1 LTDPLSLQLTIGKTP
16 LRVAAPLRVPQR
28 NNDGMVA
35 LGLILLVLV
44 AVLVIA
50 IVVSNPQ
57 TYNLSI
63 FGAVIPA
70 NGAGIFIT
78 GAIAMAVTILAL
90 LLLRTGIRRARA
102 RRKQLKALEASG
114 DAVPKESISP
124 AERTTTDATAA
135 DATAADGKAADRK
148 SSDTKASGSSG
159 SDLAQPVEPASARE
173 KSALDLE
180 GESSTTAAERQAML
194 EEADQVTR
202 DERQR

>member
-1 LTDPLSLQLTIGKTP
+1 MLSLQLTIGKTP

-28 NNDGMVA
+28 NNDDMVA

-50 IVVSNPQ
+50 IVVGNPQ
-57 TYNLSI
+57 TYDLSI

-90 LLLRTGIRRARA
+90 LLLRMGIRRARA

-114 DAVPKESISP
+114 DAAPEESTSP
-124 AERTTTDATAA
+124 AEPTTTDAKATDTKAT
-135 DATAADGKAADRK
+135 DAKPI
-148 SSDTKASGSSG
+148 DTKASGSSG
-159 SDLAQPVEPASARE
+159 SDPSEPAEPTPARE
-173 KSALDLE
+173 KAALDLE

-194 EEADQVTR
+194 DEADQVTR
-202 DERQR
+202 DEPQR

>member
-1 LTDPLSLQLTIGKTP
+1 
-16 LRVAAPLRVPQR
+16 
-28 NNDGMVA
+28 MVA

-70 NGAGIFIT
+70 NGAGIYIT

-114 DAVPKESISP
+114 DTAPKESTSP
-124 AERTTTDATAA
+124 AEPTTTDATGT
-135 DATAADGKAADRK
+135 DATAADGKAADGK
-148 SSDTKASGSSG
+148 SSDTKAPGSSG
-159 SDLAQPVEPASARE
+159 SNLAEPVEPASSNE

-180 GESSTTAAERQAML
+180 GESSTTAAERQGML
-194 EEADQVTR
+194 DEADQVTR
-202 DERQR
+202 DERQS

>member
-1 LTDPLSLQLTIGKTP
+1 
-16 LRVAAPLRVPQR
+16 
-28 NNDGMVA
+28 MVA

-114 DAVPKESISP
+114 DAVPKESTSP
-124 AERTTTDATAA
+124 AEPTTTDATAT
-135 DATAADGKAADRK
+135 DATAADGKAADGK

-194 EEADQVTR
+194 DEADQVTR

>member
-135 DATAADGKAADRK
+135 DGKAADRK

>member
-1 LTDPLSLQLTIGKTP
+1 MLSLQLTIGKTP
-16 LRVAAPLRVPQR
+16 LRVAAPLRVPQG
-28 NNDGMVA
+28 NNDHMVA

-57 TYNLSI
+57 TYDLSI

-90 LLLRTGIRRARA
+90 LLLRMGIRRARA

-114 DAVPKESISP
+114 DAAPQESTRP
-124 AERTTTDATAA
+124 ADPTTTDTKTTDTKATEAK
-135 DATAADGKAADRK
+135 TI
-148 SSDTKASGSSG
+148 DTKASGSSG
-159 SDLAQPVEPASARE
+159 SDHSEQAEPTPARE

-180 GESSTTAAERQAML
+180 SESSTTAAERRAML
-194 EEADQVTR
+194 DEADQVTR
-202 DERQR
+202 DEPQR

>member
-114 DAVPKESISP
+114 DAVPKESTSP
-124 AERTTTDATAA
+124 AEPTTTDAKAT
-135 DATAADGKAADRK
+135 DAKATDAKATDAK
-148 SSDTKASGSSG
+148 TIDTKASGSSG
-159 SDLAQPVEPASARE
+159 SDHSEPVEPPPARE

-194 EEADQVTR
+194 DEADQVTR

>member
-1 LTDPLSLQLTIGKTP
+1 
-16 LRVAAPLRVPQR
+16 
-28 NNDGMVA
+28 MVA

-44 AVLVIA
+44 AVLVLA

-114 DAVPKESISP
+114 DAVPKESTSP
-124 AERTTTDATAA
+124 AQPTTTDATAT
-135 DATAADGKAADRK
+135 DATAADGKAADGK
-148 SSDTKASGSSG
+148 SSDTKASDSSR

-180 GESSTTAAERQAML
+180 GESSTTAAERHAMLDQAML
-194 EEADQVTR
+194 DEANQVTR